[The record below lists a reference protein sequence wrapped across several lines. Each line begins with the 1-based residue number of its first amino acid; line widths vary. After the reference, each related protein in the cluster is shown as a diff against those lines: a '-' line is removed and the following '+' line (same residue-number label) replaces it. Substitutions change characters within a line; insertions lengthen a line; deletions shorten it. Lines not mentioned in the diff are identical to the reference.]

1 MAALEA
7 EGIATRPGTHAAFI
21 QGYYATKY
29 AIPPSSLPASFLAD
43 RLSLS
48 LPMYAGMTDD
58 ELDYVAAAVRGA
70 QDA

>member
-7 EGIATRPGTHAAFI
+7 EGIATRQGTHAAFM

-29 AIPPSSLPASFLAD
+29 GIPPSELPGAFLAD

-48 LPMYAGMTDD
+48 LPMYPGMTDG
-58 ELDYVAAAVRGA
+58 ELDYVATAVRGA
-70 QDA
+70 LDA